1 MVDGSMSATAS
12 RAPVRLALD
21 YHHKRAEVELASGL
35 VVASPLTGQA
45 AEHDGAI
52 DRTDYGPDASELL
65 ITFRWGETA
74 IFEIGPAESPGV
86 PVVYLDQNHWVML
99 ARLQWSP
106 EKVSARHRDGYAQ
119 LTALARDRAI
129 VLPLSGAHAVETG
142 RTDSRWRRD
151 LAMTMLQLS
160 RGWQM
165 RSTLKVRREELVGA
179 VAGSDSPLRPRPV
192 FTLDPDALFS
202 ASDYAE
208 GSSAAGDLHAR
219 LTWACALADVLI
231 EDEREDDEEARAKSE
246 RGAAMYAELGTRL
259 GEANA
264 SREEKSTAAQM
275 ALLSD
280 FTDDLV
286 HAAAVA
292 GRDRQEME
300 DWLAASEGSIGAMPA
315 IGRIQEITRR
325 RLSNPLHPWRVNDLN
340 DLHFLSTAAG
350 YADFVLA
357 EKATSHDLRCAESRV
372 PSGASICGS
381 PGELVDLIE
390 ARR

>member
-1 MVDGSMSATAS
+1 MVDVTMSTIS
-12 RAPVRLALD
+12 NRAPVRLALD
-21 YHHKRAEVELASGL
+21 YQHKRAEVELASGL
-35 VVASPLTGQA
+35 VVASPLTGRA

-52 DRTDYGPDASELL
+52 DRTDYRPAASELL
-65 ITFRWGETA
+65 ITFHWGETV
-74 IFEIGPAESPGV
+74 IFEVGPVETPGV

-106 EKVSARHRDGYAQ
+106 GKVPAPNRDGYAQ
-119 LTALARDRAI
+119 LTALARERAI

-142 RTDSRWRRD
+142 RTDRRWRRD
-151 LAMTMLQLS
+151 LATTMLQLS

-165 RSTLKVRREELVGA
+165 RSASKVRREELVCA
-179 VAGSDSPLRPRPV
+179 VAGSDSPIRPRSV

-208 GSSAAGDLHAR
+208 GSSAPGDLHAR
-219 LTWACALADVLI
+219 LTWACTLAEVLI
-231 EDEREDDEEARAKSE
+231 DDEREHDEHVRAKAE
-246 RGAAMYAELGTRL
+246 RWAATYAELGTRL

-275 ALLSD
+275 ALVSD

-300 DWLAASEGSIGAMPA
+300 DWLGTSEGSIGAMPA
-315 IGRIQEITRR
+315 IGRIQEVTRR

-350 YADFVLA
+350 YADFMLA
-357 EKATSHDLRCAESRV
+357 EKATSHDLRCAERRV
-372 PSGASICGS
+372 PSGARICGS
-381 PGELVDLIE
+381 PGELVELIE
-390 ARR
+390 RQR